1 MAKSTFSGQV
11 RSQDGF
17 QAITT
22 SSVGTDTTNSTYG
35 TNASVGGTLTVTGTQ
50 TFTGVGSFAAGL
62 SNPTGVVA
70 PTVAKVQVAN
80 AASTALVKNTHNL
93 MPANGAACTLT
104 LPAASASTA
113 GDVIILEWQVAVD
126 NGATQKI
133 GTAGEFFLAKSA
145 IYRTTGA
152 TSSAV
157 GLIKS
162 VDVADGTA
170 DDFANFIGLT
180 NSGPGIGSYAVI
192 TYTGAQWRMEAR
204 LESSGTGVAA
214 NLSVFAQS

>member
-1 MAKSTFSGQV
+1 MAKSTFSGPV

-35 TNASVGGTLTVTGTQ
+35 TNASVGGTLTVTG
-50 TFTGVGSFAAGL
+50 VGSFPAGL
-62 SNPTGVVA
+62 SNPTGVMA
-70 PTVAKVQVAN
+70 ATVSKSQVAN

-93 MPANGAACTLT
+93 MPADGAACTLT

-145 IYRTTGA
+145 IYRATGA
-152 TSSAV
+152 TGSAV
-157 GLIKS
+157 GLINS
-162 VDVADGTA
+162 VDVADGTG
-170 DDFANFIGLT
+170 DDFANFVGLT
-180 NSGPGIGSYAVI
+180 NAGPGIGSYAVI

-214 NLSVFAQS
+214 NVSVFAQS

>member
-1 MAKSTFSGQV
+1 MAKSTFSGPV

-35 TNASVGGTLTVTGTQ
+35 TNASVGGTLTVTG
-50 TFTGVGSFAAGL
+50 VGSFPAGL
-62 SNPTGVVA
+62 SNPTGVMA
-70 PTVAKVQVAN
+70 ATVSKSQVAN

-93 MPANGAACTLT
+93 MPADGAACTLT

-145 IYRTTGA
+145 IYRATGA
-152 TSSAV
+152 TGSAV
-157 GLIKS
+157 GLINS
-162 VDVADGTA
+162 VDVADGTG

-180 NSGPGIGSYAVI
+180 NAGPGIGSYAVI
-192 TYTGAQWRMEAR
+192 TYTGSQWRMEAR
-204 LESSGTGVAA
+204 LTSSGTGAAA
-214 NLSVFAQS
+214 NLSVFATS